1 MKREALSHND
11 TRGGDTRGGA
21 DRRAASAAQAARA
34 VPASRGS
41 EACDLRRQTGLFAW
55 GLPLAQAGG
64 SFWLPDPASTTA
76 HYTDYLFYAIFY
88 ISAFF
93 FALIVVLMTVF
104 LILYRRR
111 DSRSKADKAPSHSTV
126 LELFW
131 TFVPVCIVIYIFAA
145 GFIGYMEM
153 RTAPPDAY
161 EIRVTGQKWKW
172 FFTYPT
178 GYVDENLH
186 VPIDRPVRLVMT
198 SRDVIHSLFIPAF
211 RLKMDLVPGR
221 YTSTWFHAVRPGEYP
236 LLCAEYCG
244 DNHSS
249 MLAEVVV
256 HEPGRF
262 EKWLEEAS
270 NFMKNLSPVEAGRI
284 LYQRQ
289 GCAQCHSLDGT
300 RKVGPSFKNAYGEPV
315 RFADGTTAV
324 ADENYLRESILVPD
338 AKIVAGYPPQMPP
351 YQGLLDEDKIAAL
364 IAFIKS
370 LSDAHADEATPPA
383 DADEAPAPDASP

>member
-1 MKREALSHND
+1 MNRQASSQND
-11 TRGGDTRGGA
+11 PHPVGPDPIAAIVAPELPDVAAGERSEGRDTGR
-21 DRRAASAAQAARA
+21 
-34 VPASRGS
+34 PAPRFVW
-41 EACDLRRQTGLFAW
+41 A
-55 GLPLAQAGG
+55 LPLAQAGG

-104 LILYRRR
+104 LVLYRRR
-111 DSRSKADKAPSHSTV
+111 DSRTKAEKAPSHNTA

-131 TFVPVCIVIYIFAA
+131 TFVPLCIVIYIFAT
-145 GFIGYMEM
+145 GFVGYMEM

-249 MLAEVVV
+249 MLSTVVV

-300 RKVGPSFKNAYGEPV
+300 RKVGPSFKNVYGEEV
-315 RFADGTTAV
+315 RFADGTSAV

-370 LSDAHADEATPPA
+370 LSDAHAEDAKQPAEADKSTSP
-383 DADEAPAPDASP
+383 EASP

>member
-1 MKREALSHND
+1 MKREVRSQDDSH
-11 TRGGDTRGGA
+11 RWGA
-21 DRRAASAAQAARA
+21 DAHAVISVSAGRR
-34 VPASRGS
+34 VPAGGENDGRDRGLP
-41 EACDLRRQTGLFAW
+41 AGWAAW

-76 HYTDYLFYAIFY
+76 RYTDYLFYAIFY
-88 ISAFF
+88 ISTFF
-93 FALIVVLMTVF
+93 FGLIVVLMTAF

-111 DSRSKADKAPSHSTV
+111 DSRIKGEKTASHNTA

-131 TFVPVCIVIYIFAA
+131 TFVPLCIVIYIFAT
-145 GFIGYMEM
+145 GFVGYMEM
-153 RTAPPDAY
+153 RTTPPDAY

-178 GYVDENLH
+178 GYVDESLH
-186 VPIDRPVRLVMT
+186 VPVDRPVRLVMT

-221 YTSTWFHAVRPGEYP
+221 YSSTWFHAVRPGEYP

-249 MLAEVVV
+249 MLSTVVV

-300 RKVGPSFKNAYGEPV
+300 RKVGPSFKNIYGEPV
-315 RFADGTTAV
+315 QFADGTSGI

-370 LSDAHADEATPPA
+370 LSDEHADEAASPA
-383 DADEAPAPDASP
+383 KPDEAASPPPSP

>member
-1 MKREALSHND
+1 MKREARSQSDSPGGPAVASTTSAAPTARNVP
-11 TRGGDTRGGA
+11 TAAKNAGGDF
-21 DRRAASAAQAARA
+21 RRKG
-34 VPASRGS
+34 V
-41 EACDLRRQTGLFAW
+41 LWAW

-64 SFWLPDPASTTA
+64 SFWLPDAASTTA

-111 DSRSKADKAPSHSTV
+111 DSRIKGEKTASHNTA

-131 TFVPVCIVIYIFAA
+131 TFVPVCIVIYIFAT
-145 GFIGYMEM
+145 GFVGYMEM

-186 VPIDRPVRLVMT
+186 VPTDRPVRLVMT

-221 YTSTWFHAVRPGEYP
+221 YTSTWFHAVQPGEYP

-249 MLAEVVV
+249 MLAKVVV

-300 RKVGPSFKNAYGEPV
+300 RKVGPSFKNVYGEEV
-315 RFADGTTAV
+315 RFADGTSTI

-338 AKIVAGYPPQMPP
+338 AKIVAGYPAQMPP

-370 LSDAHADEATPPA
+370 LSDAHAEEAQPPA
-383 DADEAPAPDASP
+383 GADGAASPNPSP

>member
-1 MKREALSHND
+1 MNAALAGH
-11 TRGGDTRGGA
+11 
-21 DRRAASAAQAARA
+21 RA
-34 VPASRGS
+34 PASGETDGRDRG
-41 EACDLRRQTGLFAW
+41 LPTGWAAW

-76 HYTDYLFYAIFY
+76 RYTDYLFYAIFY
-88 ISAFF
+88 ISTFF
-93 FALIVVLMTVF
+93 FGLIVVLITAF

-111 DSRSKADKAPSHSTV
+111 DSRTKGEKTPSHNTA

-131 TFVPVCIVIYIFAA
+131 TFVPLCIVIYIFAT
-145 GFIGYMEM
+145 GFVGYMEM
-153 RTAPPDAY
+153 RTPPPDAY

-172 FFTYPT
+172 FFSYPT
-178 GYVDENLH
+178 GYVDESLH
-186 VPIDRPVRLVMT
+186 VPVDRPVRLVMT

-249 MLAEVVV
+249 MLSTVVV

-300 RKVGPSFKNAYGEPV
+300 RKVGPSFKNIYGEPV
-315 RFADGTTAV
+315 QFADGTSGI

-364 IAFIKS
+364 IAFIQS
-370 LSDAHADEATPPA
+370 LSDEHAEEAAPSTNPDEAAAPP
-383 DADEAPAPDASP
+383 PSP